1 MAHEQDTAR
10 DTAAMTAPSPD
21 PAAPGTNGGD
31 ARRLRDALGRYA
43 TGVAIVTARAG
54 DGCPVGMTV
63 NSFAAVSLAPPLVLW
78 SAQRGVPPYDAF
90 AVAGHYAVHVLHA
103 GQQVLSDRFAT
114 LGIDRFAGL
123 ESIDGL
129 AGLPL
134 LADYAARFQCAV
146 EHRYD
151 GGDHLILVGRV
162 LSVDE
167 RPGEPLVYLAGRY
180 RQLR

>member
-1 MAHEQDTAR
+1 MAHERAAPNGETA
-10 DTAAMTAPSPD
+10 TAAPPHD
-21 PAAPGTNGGD
+21 PAGAGAGGVD

-54 DGCPVGMTV
+54 DGRPVGMTV

-90 AVAGHYAVHVLHA
+90 AVADHYAVHVLHA
-103 GQQVLSDRFAT
+103 GQQALSDRFAT
-114 LGIDRFAGL
+114 PGIDRFAGL
-123 ESIDGL
+123 APLDGL

-162 LSVDE
+162 LAVDA
-167 RPGEPLVYLAGRY
+167 RPGEPLVYHAGRY
-180 RQLR
+180 HRL